1 MKFIAI
7 ERELKDANRTCD
19 QNLLK
24 EEAYSVNEL
33 MNNDILREIYFTEN
47 KNAVLILECTNK
59 EQALKTLSSL
69 PLVKNGIIAFDVF
82 SLMPYTGLSRIIK

>member
-1 MKFIAI
+1 MKFLAI
-7 ERELKDANRTCD
+7 ERELKDVNWKYE
-19 QNLLK
+19 QNILK
-24 EEAYSVNEL
+24 EEAYRVNKL
-33 MNNDILREIYFTEN
+33 MNDDILREIYFTEN

-59 EQALKTLSSL
+59 EQAVKTLSSL